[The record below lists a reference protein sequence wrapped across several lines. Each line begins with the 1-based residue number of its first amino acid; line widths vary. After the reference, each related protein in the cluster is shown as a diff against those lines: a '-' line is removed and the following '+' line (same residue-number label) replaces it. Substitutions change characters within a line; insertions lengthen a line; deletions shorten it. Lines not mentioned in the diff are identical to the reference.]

1 MDDQTF
7 KSALSQ
13 WVAGVTI
20 VTAKDG
26 ETVKG
31 MTVSSF
37 TSVSV
42 NPYLI
47 LIAIDKKTG
56 THPII
61 EKSGAF
67 AANIVHT
74 GQIEWAMRF
83 AGMMP
88 EITDRFFDI
97 TYTQATTGSPILP
110 DVIGWVDCKLHS
122 AHEAGDHTIF
132 VGEVVDA
139 AGNSGNAPLLYHS
152 RQWGAFNA
160 LPTQEE

>member
-7 KSALSQ
+7 KLALRQ

-20 VTAKDG
+20 VTAKHGD
-26 ETVKG
+26 VVQG
-31 MTVSSF
+31 MTASSF
-37 TSVSV
+37 TSVST

-61 EKSGAF
+61 EQSGAF
-67 AANIVHT
+67 AANILHT
-74 GQIEWAMRF
+74 GQVEWAMRF
-83 AGMMP
+83 AGMRP

-97 TYTQATTGSPILP
+97 NYTQAKTGSPIMP
-110 DVIGWVDCKLHS
+110 DVIGWVDCKLYS

-139 AGNSGNAPLLYHS
+139 AGDGGNAPLLYYS
-152 RQWGAFNA
+152 RQWGQFST
-160 LPTQEE
+160 LPESE